1 MKKTIL
7 SIFALCTV
15 SLTSIAQTYEWV
27 KQIEGN
33 NTDQIISVSANGSS
47 IYSTGGYNGIT
58 DFNSGVG
65 TDIQSTVGGNDIFVQ
80 KLDDNG
86 DFLWA
91 KSIGGMGE
99 DLGRIINDYGTTII
113 VSGTFSQT
121 VDFDPGVGVESKTS
135 NGGTDVFILAL
146 DDNGDFLWVQTMGGP
161 TNESIGGQA
170 LNSSNDI
177 IVTGGFNDNM
187 TVDVDG
193 APITISS
200 EGGLDVFFMQM
211 DVTTG
216 TIDWLKTVGS
226 TGGDSGAGL
235 VVKANDNILIT
246 GRYQNIMDI
255 DPSAN
260 NFSLSSEG
268 GYSVFLI
275 EYDNQG
281 DFVNGFSFDSSS
293 DMEAYDIELDDN
305 ENIYLTGYFKAT
317 VDFDVKAGV
326 TNISSN
332 GGQDCYVVK
341 LTSMK
346 DLVWAKNYGGI
357 GLDQSFG
364 LEVASNGDVYT
375 VGRYSNVVDFD
386 PGTGV
391 ANETADGSSFDIFI
405 HKLNS
410 LGDFGFVNTFGE
422 AGSDLARGLALD
434 NNGNVYVGGIFGG
447 IIDFNP
453 STGITE
459 LTAEGPADGFLIKY
473 SNLNIGLNSLD
484 ENSMIVLYPNPALN
498 ELFMEIDDLAITK
511 ISIFDYSGQL
521 IKSIVNNTNN
531 QIDISGLK
539 QGMYIL
545 KVSTENGISTNRF
558 VKQ

>member
-1 MKKTIL
+1 MKKTTL
-7 SIFALCTV
+7 SIFALCA
-15 SLTSIAQTYEWV
+15 LSISSNAQTFEWV

-33 NTDQIISVSANGSS
+33 NTDQIISISSNGAN
-47 IYSTGGYNGIT
+47 IYSTGAYNGIA
-58 DFNSGVG
+58 DFDPGAG

-99 DLGRIINDYGTTII
+99 DLGRIINDYVTTII

-135 NGGTDVFILAL
+135 NGGTDIFILAL
-146 DDNGDFLWVQTMGGP
+146 DNNGDFLWVQTMGGP

-170 LNSSNDI
+170 LSSSNDI
-177 IVTGGFNDNM
+177 IITGGFNDNM

-193 APITISS
+193 TPVAISS
-200 EGGLDVFFMQM
+200 EGGLDVVFMQM
-211 DVTTG
+211 DISTG

-226 TGGDSGAGL
+226 TGDDSGAGL
-235 VVKANDNILIT
+235 VIKANDNILIT

-260 NFSLSSEG
+260 NFSLSSNG
-268 GYSVFLI
+268 GYSVFLT

-317 VDFDVKAGV
+317 VDFDLKAGV

-364 LEVASNGDVYT
+364 IEVASNGDVYT
-375 VGRYSNVVDFD
+375 VGRYSDLVDFD
-386 PGTGV
+386 PGVGIV
-391 ANETADGSSFDIFI
+391 NETADGSSWDIFI

-410 LGDFGFVNTFGE
+410 SGDFQLVHTFGDG
-422 AGSDLARGLALD
+422 GSDLARGLEIGASGD
-434 NNGNVYVGGIFGG
+434 MYVSGMFGG
-447 IIDFNP
+447 TIDFDP
-453 STGITE
+453 GAGTIDLTTTGS
-459 LTAEGPADGFLIKY
+459 ADAFLIKY
-473 SNLNIGLNSLD
+473 SDLVVGLND
-484 ENSMIVLYPNPALN
+484 VQEKPVIKLYPNPVKNQLFIELN
-498 ELFMEIDDLAITK
+498 DLEVTN
-511 ISIFDYSGQL
+511 ISILNYSGQL
-521 IKSIVNNTNN
+521 VKSMVNNTTN
-531 QIDISGLK
+531 QIDVSDLNEGI
-539 QGMYIL
+539 YIL
-545 KVSTENGISTNRF
+545 KVSTENGVSTKRF

>member
-1 MKKTIL
+1 MKKIIL

-15 SLTSIAQTYEWV
+15 SISSIAQTYDWV
-27 KQIEGN
+27 KQIEGD
-33 NTDQIISVSANGSS
+33 NTDQIISISSNGAN

-58 DFNSGVG
+58 DFNPGIG
-65 TDIQSTVGGNDIFVQ
+65 TDIQSTVGGNDVFVQ
-80 KLDDNG
+80 KLDENG
-86 DFLWA
+86 DLLWA

-121 VDFDPGVGVESKTS
+121 VDFDPGAGVESKTS

-146 DDNGDFLWVQTMGGP
+146 DDNGDFLWVKTMGGP
-161 TNESIGGQA
+161 ANESIGGQA

-193 APITISS
+193 APVTISS

-211 DVTTG
+211 DITAG
-216 TIDWLKTVGS
+216 AIDWLKTVGS

-260 NFSLSSEG
+260 DFSLSSDG

-317 VDFDVKAGV
+317 VDFDVKAGI

-346 DLVWAKNYGGI
+346 NLVWAINYGGI

-434 NNGNVYVGGIFGG
+434 NNGNMYVGGIFGG

-473 SNLNIGLNSLD
+473 SNLNVGLNSLD
-484 ENSMIVLYPNPALN
+484 ENSTIVLYPNPVNSDLHVVSN
-498 ELFMEIDDLAITK
+498 NTEITGVEIIDLTGKVIR
-511 ISIFDYSGQL
+511 SIH
-521 IKSIVNNTNN
+521 NNTNSIDVSDLN
-531 QIDISGLK
+531 QGV
-539 QGMYIL
+539 YIL
-545 KVSTENGISTNRF
+545 SVHAQNGISNTRF

>member
-1 MKKTIL
+1 MKKIIL
-7 SIFALCTV
+7 SVFAVCAVTI
-15 SLTSIAQTYEWV
+15 SSNAQTFDWA

-33 NTDQIISVSANGSS
+33 NDDQVMSVSSNGSDL
-47 IYSTGGYNGIT
+47 YSTGAYNGIT
-58 DFNSGVG
+58 DFNPGIGS
-65 TDIQSTVGGNDIFVQ
+65 DIQSTAGGNDVFVQ
-80 KLDDNG
+80 KLDENG

-121 VDFDPGVGVESKTS
+121 VDFDPGAGIESKTS
-135 NGGTDVFILAL
+135 NGGTDIFILAL
-146 DDNGDFLWVQTMGGP
+146 DDNGDFLWVETIGGP
-161 TNESIGGQA
+161 NNESIGGQE
-170 LNSSNDI
+170 LNSFDEI
-177 IVTGGFNDNM
+177 IVTGGFDDNM
-187 TVDVDG
+187 SVDVNG
-193 APITISS
+193 TPLAVAA
-200 EGGLDVFFMQM
+200 EGGLDVFFLQM
-211 DVTTG
+211 NLATG
-216 TIDWLKTVGS
+216 NIDWINTIGG
-226 TGGDSGAGL
+226 TGQDAGAGI

-260 NFSLSSEG
+260 DFSLSSNG

-275 EYDNQG
+275 EYDIQG

-346 DLVWAKNYGGI
+346 DLVWAKSYGGT

-375 VGRYSNVVDFD
+375 VGRFNNEVDFD
-386 PGTGV
+386 PGIGIT
-391 ANETADGSSFDIFI
+391 NETADGSSWDIFI

-410 LGDFGFVNTFGE
+410 IGDFQLVHTFGD
-422 AGSDLARGLALD
+422 GGTDLARGLEIDASGD
-434 NNGNVYVGGIFGG
+434 MYVTGIFGG
-447 IIDFNP
+447 TIDFDP
-453 STGITE
+453 GTGTMD
-459 LTAEGPADGFLIKY
+459 LTATGSADGFIIKY
-473 SNLNIGLNSLD
+473 SDLVVGINSLTQ
-484 ENSMIVLYPNPALN
+484 NSTIKLYPNPVQN
-498 ELFMEIDDLAITK
+498 QLFIESEK
-511 ISIFDYSGQL
+511 GQIIEMNIL
-521 IKSIVNNTNN
+521 
-531 QIDISGLK
+531 DISGKEIRSITNNNVNNIDVSELT
-539 QGMYIL
+539 QGVYIL
-545 KVSTENGISTNRF
+545 KVTTENGISTNRF
-558 VKQ
+558 IKQ